1 MGLDQTLNW
10 ICKPPKAYVSRL
22 RKKDLRER
30 MVLYGSEYMSE
41 EDYSL
46 PAYKYIRK
54 YMIPEEVYISEMN
67 WELLKYDCGVPYDVQ
82 ICGLGPGYVLIGKA
96 ANDVDVKKFDINPYD
111 KRYEKIV
118 LRRQYFFYSIEVYRW
133 RKNYKIQNL
142 FNKSYPDEWDDYENA
157 YEVVY
162 GGYYPIRGLLKKM
175 KTVDPDFA
183 EKYHEGTEDV
193 FFESNW

>member
-30 MVLYGSEYMSE
+30 MVLYGIEYMSE

-111 KRYEKIV
+111 KRYEKLFLDDSISFIQLKCIV
-118 LRRQYFFYSIEVYRW
+118 GGRIIKYRIYSTNHTRMSGMIM
-133 RKNYKIQNL
+133 
-142 FNKSYPDEWDDYENA
+142 
-157 YEVVY
+157 
-162 GGYYPIRGLLKKM
+162 KM
-175 KTVDPDFA
+175 HMKW
-183 EKYHEGTEDV
+183 YMEDITQ
-193 FFESNW
+193 